1 MTKNIKN
8 KFCDFIYLSQ
18 KKFLEYHNKAN
29 MLKRLY
35 NLTNYKNE
43 LVFTST
49 VKELDKSSEFDF
61 LVEETSNLYS
71 GDYHG
76 KNKSAWEQAVKNFFR
91 RSGYYIDLFED
102 KNIDNDDLFR
112 KYYESFK
119 QHKTE
124 IIYLAPLEFVDFKPD
139 NLVMDFG
146 TFQIRKFSKNELEI
160 IFQNQI
166 NEIFYP
172 GAVIDLDL
180 MQNYWYIY
188 FTQEEEITKIGY
200 INLGLDFNSLEK
212 VKSKYTNFPQAL
224 EQKLRILS
232 LYHWQADWWKK
243 DTIQEQTEKEVGW
256 FGFKI
261 PVFFKINK
269 SFIVDPNHIPDFKRE
284 LLTEPVYDVKGN
296 TIGEVPTMYIHLNE
310 EETNS
315 FKVFTKETTKII
327 NGIDINKNKW
337 IFLDIALGYFVKAF
351 FTDNFEKG
359 LEQLLWNITA
369 LEALLGEK
377 NNDLTESLAWRISII
392 LGTTQNEKK
401 KIKKQF
407 KELYNFR
414 CELVHGSH
422 FKEEIYIGHLR
433 LCRDFVRKTILWFLH
448 YLYFI
453 QKEILEKENYQIN
466 IKRKDVLNF
475 LDLEPHSRENIKNL
489 SNKIPKDFP
498 QVKGWL

>member
-1 MTKNIKN
+1 MINNIEE
-8 KFCDFIYLSQ
+8 KFHDFISLSQ
-18 KKFLEYHNKAN
+18 KTFLEYHKKDN
-29 MLKRLY
+29 MFKKLDTFS
-35 NLTNYKNE
+35 NDISE
-43 LVFTST
+43 DIFTFT
-49 VKELDKSSEFDF
+49 VKGLEKSSEFDL
-61 LVEETSNLYS
+61 LVEETLNLYS
-71 GDYHG
+71 EDYHS
-76 KNKSAWEQAVKNFFR
+76 KDKSSWEQAVKYFFR
-91 RSGYYIDLFED
+91 RSGYYYNFFDGNNI
-102 KNIDNDDLFR
+102 NIDILFK
-112 KYYESFK
+112 KYCESFK
-119 QHKTE
+119 QRKTE
-124 IIYLAPLEFVDFKPD
+124 VIYLAPMEFVDFKPD

-172 GAVIDLDL
+172 WAVIDLDL
-180 MQNYWYIY
+180 LQNYWYIY
-188 FTQEEEITKIGY
+188 FTQEEAITKIGY
-200 INLGLDFNSLEK
+200 INLYLDFDSLEK
-212 VKSKYTNFPQAL
+212 VKSEYTNFPQAL
-224 EQKLRILS
+224 EQRLRILS

-269 SFIVDPNHIPDFKRE
+269 CLIVAPNHNPYFKSK
-284 LLTEPVYDVKGN
+284 LLTEPIYDVKGN
-296 TIGEVPTMYIHLNE
+296 TIGEGPTMYIHLNE

-327 NGIDINKNKW
+327 NCIDMNKNKW
-337 IFLDIALGYFVKAF
+337 KFLDIALGYFVKAF
-351 FTDNFEKG
+351 FTDSFERG
-359 LEQLLWNITA
+359 VEQLLWNITT

-377 NNDLTESLAWRISII
+377 NNDLAESLARRISII

-422 FKEEIYIGHLR
+422 FEKEIYIGHLR

-453 QKEILEKENYQIN
+453 QEEILGEGNCKKTIE
-466 IKRKDVLNF
+466 RKDVLNF
-475 LDLEPHSRENIKNL
+475 LDLEPNSRENIKNL
-489 SNKIPKDFP
+489 SYKLPKDFP
-498 QVKGWL
+498 RVKGWL

>member
-1 MTKNIKN
+1 MINNIEE
-8 KFCDFIYLSQ
+8 KFRDFISLSQ
-18 KKFLEYHNKAN
+18 KTFLEYHKKDN
-29 MLKRLY
+29 MFKKLD
-35 NLTNYKNE
+35 TFSNE
-43 LVFTST
+43 ISKEIFTFT
-49 VKELDKSSEFDF
+49 VKELEKSSEFDL
-61 LVEETSNLYS
+61 LVEETLNLYS
-71 GDYHG
+71 GNYHS
-76 KNKSAWEQAVKNFFR
+76 KNKSAWEQTVKDFFR
-91 RSGYYIDLFED
+91 RSGYYYNFFDGSNI
-102 KNIDNDDLFR
+102 NIDVLFR
-112 KYYESFK
+112 KYCESFK
-119 QHKTE
+119 QRKTE
-124 IIYLAPLEFVDFKPD
+124 VIYLAPLEFVDFKPD

-200 INLGLDFNSLEK
+200 INLVLDFNSLEK

-243 DTIQEQTEKEVGW
+243 YNTQEQKEEEVGW

-269 SFIVDPNHIPDFKRE
+269 CLIVSPDHIPDFKRK
-284 LLTEPVYDVKGN
+284 LLTESIHDVKGN
-296 TIGEVPTMYIHLNE
+296 IIGEGPTIYIRFNE

-327 NGIDINKNKW
+327 NRIDINKNKW
-337 IFLDIALGYFVKAF
+337 EFLDIALGYFVKAF
-351 FTDNFEKG
+351 FADSFEKG

-369 LEALLGEK
+369 LETLLGEK
-377 NNDLTESLAWRISII
+377 NKDLTESLARRISII
-392 LGTTQNEKK
+392 LGTTQKEKK
-401 KIKKQF
+401 NIKKKF
-407 KELYNFR
+407 KRLYDFR
-414 CELVHGSH
+414 CSLVHGSY

-453 QKEILEKENYQIN
+453 QKEILEKENYQKTIE
-466 IKRKDVLNF
+466 RKDILSF
-475 LDLEPHSRENIKNL
+475 LDLEPNSRENIKNL
-489 SNKIPKDFP
+489 SYKIPKDFP